1 MLLAGPVLAQ
11 SGLRLP
17 AQGEPGLDPAFARG
31 WLGPDYDRFGTA
43 LHNWREAVGFAPGQR
58 MQWSYTLNDR
68 SSLGM
73 GMANSRELED
83 QRQLSALRALLAHAG
98 LGAQRRDA
106 VARSVGPVPPARLP
120 HRRAAPLL
128 SGPFFRRYTPA
139 RMRLALFDLDNTL
152 LAGDSD
158 YEWGQFLVDRGVLER
173 EAYEAQNRAFYEQY
187 KAGTLDIHEFLGFAL
202 RPLAE
207 HAPEE
212 LDALARA
219 SSCASASRR

>member
-1 MLLAGPVLAQ
+1 MLFAGPVLAQ

-17 AQGEPGLDPAFARG
+17 TQGEPGLDPAFARG

-83 QRQLSALRALLAHAG
+83 QRQLSALRPLLAHAG

-106 VARSVGPVPPARLP
+106 VARSVGPAAACATSASACSAGSEARFFHSKLNSGRSCAWPCSTSTTRCSPATATTSGASSWST
-120 HRRAAPLL
+120 AAC
-128 SGPFFRRYTPA
+128 SSAQT
-139 RMRLALFDLDNTL
+139 
-152 LAGDSD
+152 
-158 YEWGQFLVDRGVLER
+158 
-173 EAYEAQNRAFYEQY
+173 YEAQNRAFYEQY

-202 RPLAE
+202 RPLAD

-212 LDALARA
+212 LDALAPA
-219 SSCASASRR
+219 SS